1 MSTAKIDLSSIVT
14 KHFDALKID
23 TKSQEEQLR
32 PLPNELQLFNTAY
45 KAIKVLP
52 CERLINHRDHFK
64 FENKESK
71 IIVYL
76 TTRDIGYGEYW
87 KYRLLEKI
95 KTHHHELVQAAN
107 KGRDNEYY
115 ISSFIEP
122 ITLFDS
128 EKQWDTTPKDYLTKT
143 ECNGYCRP
151 IKATKF

>member
-1 MSTAKIDLSSIVT
+1 MSTAKIQLSSIVT
-14 KHFDALKID
+14 KHFEALKIA
-23 TKSQEEQLR
+23 TKSQEKQLR
-32 PLPNELQLFNTAY
+32 PLSNELQLFNTAY